1 MKPYKKPGK
10 KKQAE
15 TVGPGQRDY
24 IASERAAAGGFKKMD
39 KLKPLGPDVIGLAK
53 KVKPP
58 TIKKSTVET
67 PAPAKKRRLKLRKRK

>member
-1 MKPYKKPGK
+1 MKTYKKPGK

-15 TVGPGQRDY
+15 TVGPGQREY

-58 TIKKSTVET
+58 TIKKPTAKIPVPT
-67 PAPAKKRRLKLRKRK
+67 KKRRLRRRK